1 MDDDNKNIINTDVVN
16 ELENSFLEYSM
27 SVIVSRALPDVRD
40 GLKPVHRR
48 VLYSLYEQG
57 IRPDTP
63 HKKCARVVGDVMG
76 KYHPHGESSIY
87 EALVRMAQN
96 WSMRYLLIDGHGN
109 FGSPDDGPAAMRY
122 TECRLSDIAFLM
134 IDEINEDTVD
144 FNQNYDQTE
153 IEPDSLPSRIPNLL
167 INGSSGIAVGMATN
181 MPPHNLNEV
190 ISALIYLINNPKTTF
205 DDIIKLIPGPD
216 LPTGGT
222 IIYDTALYEGYKTG
236 RGSFK
241 IRAKVIFE
249 KSGKKDCITIT
260 ELPYQIGPERIITK
274 IKELV
279 SNKKIE
285 GISDIKDYSGRK
297 TGLRL
302 LIEIK
307 NGFNKEQ
314 VLNDL
319 YRLTPIEDTFSINNV
334 TLVRGEPKTLSLLE
348 ILNEFVNNRIIV
360 MKRRSNF
367 RLNKDL
373 SRAHI
378 VEGLLVALTDIE
390 EVILIIK
397 SSKDVN
403 KARNSLKLKYSITDI
418 QANAILDM
426 TLKRLTG
433 LELGKL
439 QKEHAELEKSISYLN
454 TLLSSDKKL
463 RNLLVTELEEI
474 AIKFYSPRRSVL
486 QFNYPENELPKI
498 TDDSVVEI
506 STLAYNFIYKN
517 KKDEK
522 QVSPLFADKKIEINN
537 NEDILFITNLGKIN
551 RIPVSQI
558 PYTNQSDPVE
568 INDFIALPSNEY
580 IIGIFQNKQEG
591 ILVTKLG
598 KVKKISSENFNK
610 RTGSKIIKLDANDQ
624 VVAAFSEESKED
636 KIILVTKNAQLLK
649 FTTSSIPLQGSAT
662 SGVKAI
668 KLKDDHVISSNLWK
682 EKSELFI
689 LTDENNYKITKLD
702 DFPEKGRAT
711 NGVRCFKL
719 IGNDFVKNAYIS
731 YGEIILITSKFKNVN
746 KKYYYSK
753 RDSKGIKCE
762 INYKYI
768 CN

>member
-1 MDDDNKNIINTDVVN
+1 MSNENNIIDTDVVN

-122 TECRLSDIAFLM
+122 TECRLSDLAFLM

-153 IEPDSLPSRIPNLL
+153 VEPESLPSKIPNLI

-190 ISALIYLINNPKTTF
+190 TKALIHLINYPKTTF
-205 DDIIKLIPGPD
+205 EEILNFIPGPD

-222 IIYDTALYEGYKTG
+222 IIYDTSLYDGYKTG

-241 IRAKVIFE
+241 IRAKAIFE
-249 KSGKKDCITIT
+249 KNGKKDCITIT
-260 ELPYQIGPERIITK
+260 ELPYQVGPERIISK

-279 SNKKIE
+279 NNKKIE

-302 LIEIK
+302 VIEIK
-307 NGFNKEQ
+307 NGFNKEK
-314 VLNDL
+314 VLNNL
-319 YRLTPIEDTFSINNV
+319 YKLTPIEETFSINNV
-334 TLVRGEPKTLSLLE
+334 TLVRGEPKTLSLIE
-348 ILNEFVNNRIIV
+348 ILNEFINNRIIV
-360 MKRRSNF
+360 MRRRTNF

-373 SRAHI
+373 SRIHI
-378 VEGLLVALTDIE
+378 VDGLLIALTDIE
-390 EVILIIK
+390 EVIFIIK
-397 SSKDVN
+397 SSKDVS
-403 KARNSLKLKYSITDI
+403 KARNSLKEKYQITDI

-439 QKEHAELEKSISYLN
+439 KKEYDELEKSIKYLKA
-454 TLLSSDKKL
+454 LLESESKL
-463 RNLLVTELEEI
+463 KNLLISELEEI
-474 AIKFYSPRRSVL
+474 SAKFHSPRKSIL
-486 QFNYPENELPKI
+486 QYNNTDSELIVIKDNSI
-498 TDDSVVEI
+498 IEV
-506 STLAYNFIYKN
+506 STIANKYIYKQ
-517 KKDEK
+517 KKDENFDPLVFANEK
-522 QVSPLFADKKIEINN
+522 IVLENSDDLLFVS
-537 NEDILFITNLGKIN
+537 NLGKLH
-551 RIPVSQI
+551 RIPASKL
-558 PYTNQSDPVE
+558 PYTNSSLPVE
-568 INDFIALPSNEY
+568 INDFINIPSGEHIVG
-580 IIGIFQNKQEG
+580 IIQNNREA

-598 KVKKISSENFNK
+598 KAKRISLGNDSK
-610 RTGSKIIKLDANDQ
+610 RSGSKLIKLLESDQ
-624 VVAAFSEESKED
+624 IIAAFSIDNTEEYITLLS
-636 KIILVTKNAQLLK
+636 KNALMIK
-649 FTTSSIPLQGSAT
+649 FKLSTIPLQGFGT
-662 SGVKAI
+662 SGVKAM
-668 KLKDDHVISSNLWK
+668 KLKDDYIVLSRILR

-689 LTDENNYKITKLD
+689 LTNNNKYKISILQDIPERGRGSGGIKVFKLD
-702 DFPEKGRAT
+702 LE
-711 NGVRCFKL
+711 
-719 IGNDFVKNAYIS
+719 DFVKTAYIS
-731 YGEIILITSKFKNVN
+731 QSQIVLVNSKFKNIN

-753 RDSKGIKCE
+753 RDSKGIECDLVFKFFS
-762 INYKYI
+762 N
-768 CN
+768 

>member
-1 MDDDNKNIINTDVVN
+1 MGDDNKNIINTDVVN

-122 TECRLSDIAFLM
+122 TECRLSDLAFLM
-134 IDEINEDTVD
+134 IDEINEETVD

-153 IEPDSLPSRIPNLL
+153 VEPDSLPSKIPNLI

-190 ISALIYLINNPKTTF
+190 ITAIVYLINNPKTTL
-205 DDIIKLIPGPD
+205 DDIIKFIPGPD

-222 IIYDTALYEGYKTG
+222 IIYDSALYEAYKTG

-249 KSGKKDCITIT
+249 KNGKKDCITIT
-260 ELPYQIGPERIITK
+260 ELPYQVGPERIISK

-279 SNKKIE
+279 SDKKIE

-307 NGFNKEQ
+307 NGYNKEQ

-348 ILNEFVNNRIIV
+348 ILNEFVYNRIIV
-360 MKRRSNF
+360 MRRRTNF

-378 VEGLLVALTDIE
+378 VEGLLVALSDIE
-390 EVILIIK
+390 EVISIIK

-403 KARNSLKLKYSITDI
+403 KARSSLKVVYKITDI

-439 QKEHAELEKSISYLN
+439 QKEHAELKKSILYLK
-454 TLLSSDKKL
+454 TLLNSDKKL
-463 RNLLVTELEEI
+463 RNLLVTELEAI
-474 AIKFYSPRRSVL
+474 AIKFHSPRRSVL
-486 QFNYPENELPKI
+486 QFKQPENEVLKI
-498 TDDSVVEI
+498 TDNSVVEI

-517 KKDEK
+517 KKNEK
-522 QVSPLFADKKIEINN
+522 IMAPIFADKKIEINN

-551 RIPVSQI
+551 RLPVHQI
-558 PYTNQSDPVE
+558 PYTNQSDPIE
-568 INDFIALPSNEY
+568 INDFITLPNNEY

-591 ILVTKLG
+591 ILVTKQG
-598 KVKKISSENFNK
+598 KVKKISSENFYK
-610 RTGSKIIKLDANDQ
+610 RTGSKIIKLDPNDYLI
-624 VVAAFSEESKED
+624 AAFSIESKDE
-636 KIILVTKNAQLLK
+636 KIIIVTKNAQLLK
-649 FTTSSIPLQGSAT
+649 FSTSSIPLQGSAT

-668 KLKDDHVISSNLWK
+668 KLKDDYIISSNIFK

-702 DFPEKGRAT
+702 ELPEKGRAT
-711 NGVRCFKL
+711 NGVRGFKL

-731 YGEIILITSKFKNVN
+731 NAEIFFITSKFKNVN

-762 INYKYI
+762 INFKYF